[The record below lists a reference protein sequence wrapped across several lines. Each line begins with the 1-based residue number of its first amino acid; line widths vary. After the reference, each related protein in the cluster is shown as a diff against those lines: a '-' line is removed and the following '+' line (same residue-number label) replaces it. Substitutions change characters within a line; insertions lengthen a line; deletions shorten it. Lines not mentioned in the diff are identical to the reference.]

1 MTSPFHRR
9 AYAKILMID
18 DSAFEQCRVADMLL
32 DLPYQLSLAG
42 NGKIGYE
49 LALSDRPDL
58 ILLDRRMPVMDGDS
72 CCRMLK
78 ANPATRDIPV
88 IFLSGS
94 DSPEERA
101 QGLQIGAADF
111 VSKPF
116 YPGELL
122 ARIRIHLE
130 LARYQHTAP
139 VEQAASACS
148 DEVLV
153 EAAKNHI
160 ASCLSD
166 LPSLDDIA
174 RAVGTYR
181 EKLSD
186 IFRQRTGQS
195 VFEFARDCRINRSAQ
210 LLRETAMDVRDIATQ
225 VGFTS
230 SANFATA
237 FRAKTGSTP
246 SAFRRSPG

>member
-1 MTSPFHRR
+1 MTTHFAPR
-9 AYAKILMID
+9 AIVTILMID
-18 DSAFEQCRVADMLL
+18 DSAFEQCQVADMLL
-32 DLPYQLSLAG
+32 DLPYRLTLAS
-42 NGKIGYE
+42 NGKLGYE
-49 LALSDRPDL
+49 LALNDRPDL
-58 ILLDRRMPVMDGDS
+58 ILLDRCMPVMDGDS

-88 IFLSGS
+88 IFLSAS
-94 DSPEERA
+94 DSPEERVR
-101 QGLQIGAADF
+101 GFVIGAADF

-116 YPGELL
+116 HPGELM
-122 ARIRIHLE
+122 ARIRLHLE
-130 LARYQHTAP
+130 LSRRQHAP
-139 VEQAASACS
+139 YLEPAASACS
-148 DEVLV
+148 DDVLV

-160 ASCLSD
+160 ANCLSD

-195 VFEFARDCRINRSAQ
+195 VFEFARDCRIDRSAR
-210 LLRETAMDVRDIATQ
+210 LLRETAMEVRDIAAQ